1 MSTNSCGFIEFKKSL
16 PSHVQLIAV
25 SKTKT
30 ASEIMEV
37 YHAGHRCFG
46 ENKVQE
52 LIPKHQALPK
62 DIEWHMIGHL
72 QSNKVKFIAPFV
84 GMIHSVDSLKLL
96 SVIDKEAQ
104 KNNRVIPCLLQIQIA
119 EEESKFGLNTTEVW
133 NLLQSEDYRRFKNI
147 LIRGVM
153 GMATFTDD
161 IEKVS
166 NEFRF
171 LKGFFDRLKKEFF
184 PENDYFSEISMGMT
198 DDYRIAIQ
206 EGSTIIRIGSA
217 IFGSRK

>member
-1 MSTNSCGFIEFKKSL
+1 MSTDSSRFIEFKKSL
-16 PSHVQLIAV
+16 PLHVQLVAV

-30 ASEIMEV
+30 AAEIMEV
-37 YHAGHRCFG
+37 YDAGQRCFG

-52 LIPKHQALPK
+52 LIPKHEALPK

-72 QSNKVKFIAPFV
+72 QSNKVKYIAPFV

-119 EEESKFGLNTTEVW
+119 EEDTKFGLNTTETW
-133 NLLQSEDYRRFKNI
+133 NLLQSENYQQLRNV

-161 IEKVS
+161 LEKIRK
-166 NEFRF
+166 EFRF
-171 LKGFFDRLKKEFF
+171 LKGIFDRLKKEFF
-184 PENDYFSEISMGMT
+184 PENDYFSEVSMGMT
-198 DDYRIAIQ
+198 DDYPIAIQ